1 MWKVID
7 LEYRKSDGV
16 AIKVTSQYILEKD
29 GVIERKIITLD
40 LDEPSGD
47 ITPFEELTED
57 MVILWVKSKID
68 YQSIETSVLERL
80 NERVL
85 ELENKDTEN
94 DLPWI

>member
-29 GVIERKIITLD
+29 GVIERKIITLH

-68 YQSIETSVLERL
+68 YQTIETSVLERL

-85 ELENKDTEN
+85 ELENKDIEN

>member
-16 AIKVTSQYILEKD
+16 AIKVTVQYMVIQGD
-29 GVIERKIITLD
+29 VIERDIITID
-40 LDEPSGD
+40 LDEPNGD

-68 YQSIETSVLERL
+68 YQTIEVSVLERL
-80 NERVL
+80 DERVI
-85 ELENKDTEN
+85 ELQNKITEN